1 MKMYRCKGTI
11 TVFLSIVSILF
22 LSLACTLVESARL
35 QGARAKAAAVSD
47 ISLFSVFG
55 EYERGLLKNYDVF
68 FLDGGYG
75 SGEFQKELAEEHLK
89 KIWKET
95 AAWEWKDISE
105 ECRCFHWLLRIVR

>member
-55 EYERGLLKNYDVF
+55 EYERGLLKNYDVYFPPGGPGRGGMMDRFDGILFCAAAVWMF
-68 FLDGGYG
+68 F
-75 SGEFQKELAEEHLK
+75 HLF
-89 KIWKET
+89 
-95 AAWEWKDISE
+95 
-105 ECRCFHWLLRIVR
+105 RF

>member
-22 LSLACTLVESARL
+22 CPWPVRWWNPARL

-89 KIWKET
+89 KYLEGNSSMGNGR
-95 AAWEWKDISE
+95 ISQRNADVSTG
-105 ECRCFHWLLRIVR
+105 C

>member
-1 MKMYRCKGTI
+1 MYRCKGTI

-55 EYERGLLKNYDVF
+55 EYER
-68 FLDGGYG
+68 
-75 SGEFQKELAEEHLK
+75 
-89 KIWKET
+89 
-95 AAWEWKDISE
+95 
-105 ECRCFHWLLRIVR
+105 

>member
-55 EYERGLLKNYDVF
+55 EYER
-68 FLDGGYG
+68 
-75 SGEFQKELAEEHLK
+75 
-89 KIWKET
+89 
-95 AAWEWKDISE
+95 
-105 ECRCFHWLLRIVR
+105 

>member
-89 KIWKET
+89 KISGRKQQHGNGR
-95 AAWEWKDISE
+95 ISQRNADVSTG
-105 ECRCFHWLLRIVR
+105 C